1 MTPERWQ
8 RIGDLFDRVLALPPG
23 EREAAVRASTGPP
36 DLQDEV
42 LALVRAH
49 ETSAGFLEPA
59 SLLESGDHVGPYRI
73 IKIIGRGGMGVV
85 YLAEDSRLHRRVAL
99 KALPPHMLRDEHFR
113 ARLRQEARAAA
124 ALSHPSIATVFA
136 LEEIDRQVFIAT
148 EFLEGRTLR
157 EVLTDGPLAIDR
169 AIAVASDIA
178 GALAAAHAR
187 GIVHRDLKPENIV
200 QLDHGAVKV
209 LDFGLAQLDAAI
221 EDLDTVSRLTD
232 SGALGG
238 TPLYMAPEQLLAQPT
253 DARTD
258 QFAFGVLLYELIT
271 GRHPFGGGPLPTTI
285 ARVLTG
291 DPDVPPGM
299 PDQVWQIIRRCLQR
313 DAKDRFAATT
323 DLAAA
328 LLELRSAPGSR
339 PVLSAAEGLPV
350 PDKSLAT
357 PDKSLVSPD
366 ASRTPP
372 DRAVAANWWVTHQ
385 LIVFSAYWSMVWPAW
400 HVHRWTGRYGVITFL
415 ATLVAVIVG
424 ANLRLHLWF
433 TARTYPNEL
442 PSLRGTS
449 GRLVYVADI
458 AFALIM
464 TATGLVIAD
473 EHTGWAALFVS
484 LGLGAAL
491 AFLYIEPTTARA
503 AFGSRNQG

>member
-8 RIGDLFDRVLALPPG
+8 RIGDLFDRALAEPPG
-23 EREAAVRASTGPP
+23 AREAAVRASSDPP

-42 LALVRAH
+42 LALLRAH
-49 ETSAGFLEPA
+49 ETSEGFLEPA
-59 SLLESGDHVGPYRI
+59 SLLESGDQVGPYRI
-73 IKIIGRGGMGVV
+73 IRMIGRGGMGVV

-99 KALPPHMLRDEHFR
+99 KALPPHMLRDERFR

-124 ALSHPSIATVFA
+124 ALSHPSIATVYA

-148 EFLEGRTLR
+148 EFLEGQTLR
-157 EVLTDGPLAIDR
+157 EVLAGGPLALDR
-169 AIAVASDIA
+169 AVAVAADIA
-178 GALAAAHAR
+178 GALTAAHAR

-200 QLDHGAVKV
+200 QLGNGAVKV

-271 GRHPFGGGPLPTTI
+271 GRHPFGGGSLPTTI

-291 DPDVPPGM
+291 DPDVPEGM

-313 DAKDRFAATT
+313 NANDRFATT
-323 DLAAA
+323 ADLVAA
-328 LLELRSAPGSR
+328 LALKGTAFGAR
-339 PVLSAAEGLPV
+339 LPV
-350 PDKSLAT
+350 PDKSLAI
-357 PDKSLVSPD
+357 PDGSL
-366 ASRTPP
+366 TPP
-372 DRAVAANWWVTHQ
+372 DKAVAAGWWVTHQ
-385 LIVFSAYWSMVWPAW
+385 LIVFLAYWAMVWPAW
-400 HVHRWTGRYGVITFL
+400 HVHPWTGRYGVITFL

-433 TARTYPNEL
+433 AARTYPGEL
-442 PSLRGTS
+442 AALRGIG
-449 GRLVYVADI
+449 GRLIRAADF
-458 AFALIM
+458 AFSLIM
-464 TATGLVIAD
+464 MATGLVIAGD
-473 EHTGWAALFVS
+473 HTGWGALFVS
-484 LGLGAAL
+484 MGLGSAL
-491 AFLYIEPTTARA
+491 AVLFIEPATARA
-503 AFGSRNQG
+503 AFGNEE